1 MRATVLPLQL
11 SVQFATPVH
20 RPLLPRAMLRRWVR
34 AALGC
39 GPDDAT
45 LRESAA
51 ALPASAQITLRF
63 VDADEGHELNRTYRH
78 KDYATNVLTFDYQH
92 WPPAADVV
100 LCADVVAREAAAQ
113 GKTLQAHYAHL
124 VVHGVLHA
132 LGWDHERPAD
142 AERMEGAERK
152 ALALLGFPD
161 PYATADAPT
170 GVAAAAGR
178 ASIKRS
184 NAQCGL
190 ASGSAIVTAT
200 CKPRGAPQARK
211 KTRKPKS
218 PTGDA

>member
-1 MRATVLPLQL
+1 MRATALPLQL

-20 RPLLPRAMLRRWVR
+20 RPLLPRPTLRHWVR

-39 GPDDAT
+39 GPGDAT
-45 LRESAA
+45 PRESA

-63 VDADEGHELNRTYRH
+63 VDADEGRELNRTYRH
-78 KDYATNVLTFDYQH
+78 KDYATNVLTFDYRH
-92 WPPAADVV
+92 WPPAADIV

-161 PYATADAPT
+161 PYATGDEPK
-170 GVAAAAGR
+170 GVARATGR
-178 ASIKRS
+178 TRIKRGG
-184 NAQCGL
+184 AQRGL
-190 ASGSAIVTAT
+190 AAGSAIAAAT
-200 CKPRGAPQARK
+200 CEPHGDAQARK

-218 PTGDA
+218 PAADA